1 MSRAAVRA
9 LLLAALAGA
18 RPSPAV
24 PGAGA
29 PGSLA
34 PPAQLP
40 RGELVT
46 RVACAA
52 NPEQSYALYL
62 PAGYRPDR
70 SWPILYAFDARGRAL
85 VPAAL
90 FRSGAERFGYI
101 VASSYNS
108 ASDGPLE
115 PNLEAMRAMWNDTH
129 SRLAIDDRRVYAAG
143 FSGTVRS
150 ACVMAMLAPGT
161 IAGIIGAG
169 AGFPFDRPPA
179 RDTSFAFFGTVG
191 SRDFNYYEM
200 ADLEAAL
207 TALGLPHRIEQFDGG
222 HQWPPEALANLAL
235 GWMDLQAQKAGR
247 MPAEPALVT
256 ASWRRDLEA
265 ARALAAADKLLPA
278 FHAWSQ
284 LAADFAGIAATAAG
298 EAERAEA
305 AGQLSALQRSD
316 RLRRALRQREERNRR
331 DKEYVARAQKV
342 LAGSVP
348 GGGPGDVGKALT
360 DLRIAE
366 LKRKAQAAA
375 DPEDRLSAQRLLS
388 TVQVQTS
395 FYLPQLF
402 LSRQEYDR
410 AIFSLSIAGEIA
422 PDDPWVWYQ
431 LAAAHARKGN
441 PKRALALLKR
451 AVDTG
456 WTDRAQL
463 EGDPAFAPLRGEE
476 GFRKLIA
483 GLAAQPASPS

>member
-1 MSRAAVRA
+1 V
-9 LLLAALAGA
+9 LVAALAGA
-18 RPSPAV
+18 RPSPAL

-34 PPAQLP
+34 SPAELP
-40 RGELVT
+40 RGELMT

-52 NPEQSYALYL
+52 RPEQSYALYL

-85 VPAAL
+85 VPAGL
-90 FRSGAERFGYI
+90 FRPGAERSGYI

-115 PNLEAMRAMWNDTH
+115 PNIEAMRAMWNDTH
-129 SRLAIDDRRVYAAG
+129 SRLAIDDRRIYAAG

-150 ACVMAMLAPGT
+150 ACLMAMMAPGT

-179 RDTSFAFFGTVG
+179 KDTSFAFFGTVG
-191 SRDFNYYEM
+191 NRDFNYYEM
-200 ADLEAAL
+200 ADLEASL
-207 TALGLPHRIEQFDGG
+207 TALGLPHRIEQFEGG
-222 HQWPPEALANLAL
+222 HQWPPEALASLAL

-247 MPAEPALVT
+247 RPADPVSIA

-265 ARALAAADKLLPA
+265 ARALAAADELLPA
-278 FHAWSQ
+278 LHAWSQ
-284 LAADFAGIAATAAG
+284 LAADFTGIAAAPAS

-305 AGQLSALQRSD
+305 AGRLAALQRSD
-316 RLRRALRQREERNRR
+316 RVRRELRQREERNRR
-331 DKEYVARAQKV
+331 DKEYVARAQRV
-342 LAGSVP
+342 MAGGAQGGDP
-348 GGGPGDVGKALT
+348 GNVVKALT
-360 DLRIAE
+360 ELRIAE
-366 LKRKAQAAA
+366 LKHKAREAA

-422 PDDPWVWYQ
+422 PEDPWVWYQ

-441 PKRALALLKR
+441 AKRALALLKR
-451 AVDTG
+451 AVDAG

-476 GFRKLIA
+476 GFRKLVA
-483 GLAAQPASPS
+483 GLAARTASPS